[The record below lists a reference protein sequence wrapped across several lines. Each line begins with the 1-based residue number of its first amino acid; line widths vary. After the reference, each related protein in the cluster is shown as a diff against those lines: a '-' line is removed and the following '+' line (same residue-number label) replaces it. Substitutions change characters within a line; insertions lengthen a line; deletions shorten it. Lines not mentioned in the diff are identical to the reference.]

1 MFKSLVQLQ
10 LIFGIAEM
18 GSRFILL
25 FLNMEFAQQY
35 VWEKLPIL
43 QCCVVFAP
51 LLKISCLSIGCVL
64 GSLFCFVDL
73 CDYYHDPKHAILI
86 TIIFKCHASCYVV
99 LSRFLLVCV
108 WVCVYMCM
116 YICV

>member
-1 MFKSLVQLQ
+1 MGKAAHSPVLC
-10 LIFGIAEM
+10 GICSIAKD
-18 GSRFILL
+18 
-25 FLNMEFAQQY
+25 Q
-35 VWEKLPIL
+35 
-43 QCCVVFAP
+43 
-51 LLKISCLSIGCVL
+51 LSIGCVL

-99 LSRFLLVCV
+99 LSRFLFVCV
-108 WVCVYMCM
+108 WVCVDMCM